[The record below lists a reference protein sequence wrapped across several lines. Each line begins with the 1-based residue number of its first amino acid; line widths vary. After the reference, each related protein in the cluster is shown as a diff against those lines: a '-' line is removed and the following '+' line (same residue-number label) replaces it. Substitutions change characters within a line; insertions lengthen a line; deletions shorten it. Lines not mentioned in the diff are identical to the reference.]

1 MGGIKQNIE
10 GNMRIMRFMGNTE
23 ITLSVD
29 IAKINQNKIS
39 KLIFKLACP
48 KSHRHQTSNF

>member
-1 MGGIKQNIE
+1 MGGIKQKIE

-29 IAKINQNKIS
+29 IAKIN
-39 KLIFKLACP
+39 
-48 KSHRHQTSNF
+48 